1 MKTLV
6 VSITFVALVALSTL
20 ALVTYMVFGGAST
33 ASVQSSAEPGADL
46 PVEPAIDWNATSA
59 PPTHT
64 VLAQLPTPSPVSR
77 DVDPTALAVADAKRP
92 VAALPTV
99 KPSPT
104 IELSSAKLAYEA
116 RPGCDPAYPEERT
129 CIPPGPPFKQG
140 CKITDQRLFKVLP
153 PDPQQLDSDGDG
165 IGCEPV
171 KSS

>member
-1 MKTLV
+1 V
-6 VSITFVALVALSTL
+6 VSIAFVALVALSTL
-20 ALVTYMVFGGAST
+20 ALITYMVFGGAST
-33 ASVQSSAEPGADL
+33 APVQPSAEPSADR
-46 PVEPAIDWNATSA
+46 PIEPAIDWDATSA
-59 PPTHT
+59 APTQT
-64 VLAQLPTPSPVSR
+64 VLAQLPTPSPASR
-77 DVDPTALAVADAKRP
+77 DVDATAPVSDTSGQ

-116 RPGCDPAYPEERT
+116 RPGCDAAYPEERT

-153 PDPQQLDSDGDG
+153 PDPQHLDSDGDG